1 MSDISAEHIL
11 RGTLSRNNPELKCTI
26 SPIVQLE
33 CSISKS
39 PVTIPVYNGKYD
51 FTPDQNEQII
61 NTKGRLMINDMI
73 FREIPYEEVSNNSGG
88 TTVTI
93 GGY

>member
-1 MSDISAEHIL
+1 MSEVSAEHIL
-11 RGTLSRNNPELKCTI
+11 KGTLRRNNPELKCTI

-33 CSISKS
+33 CCISKS
-39 PVTIPVYNGKYD
+39 PVTIPAYDGEYD
-51 FTPDQNEQII
+51 FFPDQNEHII
-61 NTKGRLMINDMI
+61 QTKGRLMQNNMI

>member
-1 MSDISAEHIL
+1 MPNISAEHFL
-11 RGTLSRNNPELKCTI
+11 KGTLNRNYPELKCSI
-26 SPIVQLE
+26 SSLAQLEGNIEKSPI
-33 CSISKS
+33 
-39 PVTIPVYNGKYD
+39 TIPVYDGEYD
-51 FTPDQNEQII
+51 FTPDQNEHLIQ
-61 NTKGRLMINDMI
+61 TKGRLMINNMI

>member
-26 SPIVQLE
+26 SPNVLLE
-33 CSISKS
+33 CCISKS
-39 PVTIPVYNGKYD
+39 PVTVPAYDGEYD
-51 FTPDQNEQII
+51 FIPDQNEHLIQ
-61 NTKGRLMINDMI
+61 TKGRLMQKNMI

>member
-1 MSDISAEHIL
+1 MPNISAEHIL
-11 RGTLSRNNPELKCTI
+11 RCTLNRKNPGLKCTI
-26 SPIVQLE
+26 SSLVQLE

-39 PVTIPVYNGKYD
+39 PVTIPAYD
-51 FTPDQNEQII
+51 GEYDSIPDQNEHLIQ
-61 NTKGRLMINDMI
+61 TKGRLMQNNMI